1 MQIMIVGCGK
11 VGSALARKLIDEG
24 HNITVI
30 DSDAERVRKIT
41 EELDIMGVV
50 GNGVSI
56 SVLSEAGIED
66 SDVFIAVTGSDEL
79 NLLCCL
85 FAKKAGQCHTVAR
98 VRNPIYSKEIQFAK
112 EQLGISAII
121 NPELATAR
129 EISRLL
135 CFPSAMKIDSFAGG
149 MVNLIKFQ
157 LTKDMELNGLS
168 LKDIPEHYG
177 NNLLI
182 CAVERNHDL
191 TIPSGDFVMQADD
204 IITFLATQEHARAFF
219 EKLHLKNRPVKN
231 ALVVGGGT
239 IGFYLAKDLIQHNIK
254 VRILEQ
260 KPERCEALAEL
271 LPEAT
276 ILNGDGT
283 DRQLLLEEGL
293 PAAEAFIPLT
303 NLDEENVLL
312 TLFAKKHSNAKLV
325 TKINRLEFDDILDGL
340 EIGSVIYP
348 KYITC
353 DFIVQHIRALQNVS
367 GNKITTLY
375 RILDNRVEALEFT
388 VHTSSVATNKP
399 LSELNL
405 KPNQLICC
413 ITRGNQIIIPKGSD
427 SIQVG
432 DSVIVITLEQGL
444 QDIQDIVAK

>member
-1 MQIMIVGCGK
+1 MQIIIVGCGK

-30 DSDAERVRKIT
+30 DTDAERIRRIS

-56 SVLSEAGIED
+56 ASLSEAGIEN
-66 SDVFIAVTGSDEL
+66 SDVLISVTGSDEL

-85 FAKKAGQCHTVAR
+85 FAKKYANCHTIAR
-98 VRNPIYSKEIQFAK
+98 VRNPLYSKEIQFAK

-135 CFPSAMKIDSFAGG
+135 CFPSAIQIDTFAGG

-157 LTKDMELNGLS
+157 LSKEMPLNGLS
-168 LKDIPEHYG
+168 LKEIPEHFG
-177 NNLLI
+177 KNFLI
-182 CAVERNHDL
+182 CAVERNHDVM
-191 TIPSGDFVMQADD
+191 IPSGDFVLQADD
-204 IITFLATQEHARAFF
+204 VITFIATQKHARSFF

-231 ALVVGGGT
+231 AFLVGGGT
-239 IGFYLAKDLIQHNIK
+239 IGFYLAKNLLSQNIG
-254 VRILEQ
+254 VRIVEQ
-260 KPERCEALAEL
+260 NPKRCEFLAEL
-271 LPEAT
+271 LPDAT

-293 PAAEAFIPLT
+293 PSAEAFVPLT

-312 TLFAKKHSNAKLV
+312 TLFAKKHGNAKLV

-340 EIGSVIYP
+340 DMGSVIYP

-367 GNKITTLY
+367 GSKITTFY
-375 RILDNRVEALEFT
+375 RILDDRVEALEFT
-388 VHTSSVATNKP
+388 VHSPSAATDKP

-413 ITRGNQIIIPKGSD
+413 ITRGDKTIIPNGSD
-427 SIQVG
+427 CIQVG
-432 DSVIVITLEQGL
+432 DSVVVITLGQGL
-444 QDIQDIVAK
+444 QDIRDILAK

>member
-1 MQIMIVGCGK
+1 MQIIIVGCGK

-30 DSDAERVRKIT
+30 DTVAERVQRIT
-41 EELDIMGVV
+41 NELDVMGVV

-56 SVLSEAGIED
+56 SVLSEAGIEN
-66 SDVFIAVTGSDEL
+66 SDVLISVTGSDEL

-85 FAKKAGQCHTVAR
+85 FAKKSANCHTVAR
-98 VRNPIYSKEIQFAK
+98 VRNPIYNKEIQFAK

-135 CFPSAMKIDSFAGG
+135 CFPSAIKIDTFAGG
-149 MVNLIKFQ
+149 MVNLIQFQ
-157 LTKDMELNGLS
+157 ITEDMKLNGLS
-168 LKDIPEHYG
+168 LRQIPEHFG
-177 NNLLI
+177 NNILI
-182 CAVERNHDL
+182 CAVERNHEL
-191 TIPSGDFVMQADD
+191 TIPSGDFVLNADD
-204 IITFLATQEHARAFF
+204 VISFLATKDNACSFF
-219 EKLHLKNRPVKN
+219 QKLHLKNRPVKN
-231 ALVVGGGT
+231 ALLVGGGT
-239 IGFYLAKDLIQHNIK
+239 IGFYLAKDLLNHNIR

-260 KPERCEALAEL
+260 DIKRCEALAEL
-271 LPEAT
+271 LPDAT
-276 ILNGDGT
+276 IINGDGT

-293 PAAEAFIPLT
+293 PLAEAFVPLT

-340 EIGSVIYP
+340 DIGSVIYP

-353 DFIVQHIRALQNVS
+353 DFIVQHIRALQNIT

-375 RILDNRVEALEFT
+375 RILGDRVEALEFT
-388 VHTSSVATNKP
+388 VHTTSMVTDRP
-399 LSELNL
+399 LSQLNL
-405 KPNQLICC
+405 KPNQLVCC

-432 DSVIVITLEQGL
+432 DSVVVITLEHGL
-444 QDIQDIVAK
+444 QDIQDIIAK